1 MASTLKQTTPKQ
13 HNLTEVKL
21 EEVDLRLGK
30 LATAEKT
37 ATSTSA
43 AESFANDVRW
53 NHFMRADTEDRLDKI
68 IGIFKDEPL
77 MEDLMERIRE
87 DRRREI
93 ETSELE

>member
-30 LATAEKT
+30 PATAKKT
-37 ATSTSA
+37 APSPSA
-43 AESFANDVRW
+43 AESFANDVQW
-53 NHFMRADTEDRLDKI
+53 NQFMRTDTENRLGKI
-68 IGIFKDEPL
+68 FGIFKDEPL
-77 MEDLMERIRE
+77 MEALMERLRE

-93 ETSELE
+93 EASELE